1 MGSILKFLESLSE
14 TESMV
19 QRARKQ
25 MSEGETWVY
34 PIQLK
39 KGVEYSLSAACS
51 RRATSLRCSLLDGHA
66 KTLGENKIG
75 TTPLSVIPEE
85 DGLYKL
91 MVVRDSTGN
100 DSRPENVIVI
110 VKKKCGP
117 ARVRAQKI
125 AHIKD

>member
-1 MGSILKFLESLSE
+1 MGSILKSLESLSK
-14 TESMV
+14 TESMI

-39 KGVEYSLSAACS
+39 KGVEYFLSAACS
-51 RRATSLRCSLLDGHA
+51 RRATSLRCSLLDAHA

-100 DSRPENVIVI
+100 DSRPEKVTVI
-110 VKKKCGP
+110 VKKKGVP
-117 ARVRAQKI
+117 ARVRA
-125 AHIKD
+125 